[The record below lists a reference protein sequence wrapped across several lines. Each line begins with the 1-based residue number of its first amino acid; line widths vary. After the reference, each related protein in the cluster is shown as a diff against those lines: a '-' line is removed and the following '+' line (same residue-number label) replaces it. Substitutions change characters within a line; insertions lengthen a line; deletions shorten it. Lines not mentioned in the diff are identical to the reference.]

1 MTHTTLGQVR
11 YLAGRSVVRTMRQ
24 PAYVYPPLIF
34 PIALLAVNS
43 AGLQASTQ
51 LPGFPSNHFLPFALA
66 VCFMQGALFATMNAG
81 TDLARDI
88 QTGFLNRLA
97 LTPLRAPTLIAGHL
111 GGRDHH
117 GLRTSGA
124 RLSRGRADRG
134 ARTRTPE
141 FAGAVVLLLLAT
153 LIALAFGASGLPGAT
168 NGLGESVQSLF
179 PFSSSSSSISS
190 MNAPRNLMEVTWF
203 RRRSDPEP
211 GLVSDRE
218 RAEPR
223 SSTGL
228 EPRGARPSASG
239 LRSRSWS
246 AVSRRLRRYAR
257 EADANMSRS

>member
-111 GGRDHH
+111 AGVTTMGFLQACFYLAV
-117 GLRTSGA
+117 GLAAGA
-124 RLSRGRADRG
+124 RLHS
-134 ARTRTPE
+134 
-141 FAGAVVLLLLAT
+141 GAVGAIVLLLLAT
-153 LIALAFGASGLPGAT
+153 LIACAFGGIGAYLALRT
-168 NGLGESVQSLF
+168 GSAESVQGFFPLLF
-179 PFSSSSSSISS
+179 VGLFISS
-190 MNAPRNLMEVTWF
+190 MNAPRNLMSVTWF
-203 RRRSDPEP
+203 RDVATGNPVSYLIEGIRS
-211 GLVSDRE
+211 LVIEGWNVQALSL
-218 RAEPR
+218 AFAL
-223 SSTGL
+223 SLLILVCSL
-228 EPRGARPSASG
+228 VAASFAMRG
-239 LRSRSWS
+239 
-246 AVSRRLRRYAR
+246 RLTRT
-257 EADANMSRS
+257 